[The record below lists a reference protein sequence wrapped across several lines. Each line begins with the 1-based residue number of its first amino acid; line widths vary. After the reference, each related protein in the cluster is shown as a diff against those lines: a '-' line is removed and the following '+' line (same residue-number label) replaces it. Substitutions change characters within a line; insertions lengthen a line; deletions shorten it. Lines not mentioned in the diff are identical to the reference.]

1 MLRIDVALPVAK
13 CCRRVQKQRRSVP
26 PRREPR
32 ISRLMALAIEFSDML
47 DRGDVA
53 DLTEL
58 ATVAQVTQPRITQIL
73 NLTHLA
79 PDIQEDLLFL
89 DPPSPAKN
97 QSTNVV
103 CVRSRQNSAGSD
115 SGHCG
120 RPCFGMPASIRS
132 TENRF
137 EGARK
142 MLKVVSPVLSGV
154 TPFVRA

>member
-89 DPPSPAKN
+89 DPPVAGKEPIHERGLRPLTTELCW
-97 QSTNVV
+97 Q
-103 CVRSRQNSAGSD
+103 RQRTLWTALLRNAGINSQ
-115 SGHCG
+115 H
-120 RPCFGMPASIRS
+120 
-132 TENRF
+132 
-137 EGARK
+137 RK
-142 MLKVVSPVLSGV
+142 SV
-154 TPFVRA
+154 